1 MKFRNKLAGALAGTA
16 AVVAGNAA
24 AAPRGRHDRD
34 HRDHRRADADRCDR
48 PGRARPAGRHQDVQ
62 VDSSRDVRGSGMDV
76 SSVLAQLQDVAV
88 PVAAVGIAVLGVKV
102 SAKVWAWASRSLD

>member
-1 MKFRNKLAGALAGTA
+1 
-16 AVVAGNAA
+16 
-24 AAPRGRHDRD
+24 
-34 HRDHRRADADRCDR
+34 
-48 PGRARPAGRHQDVQ
+48 
-62 VDSSRDVRGSGMDV
+62 MDV